1 MICTNNLIF
10 RRLSMPKELNF
21 FDTNPVVYYYTV
33 ITLGILRKEMPIWDR
48 NLYVSLCIEVLES
61 KAHTEP
67 TAAARIPKAI
77 IVSKDTSTSTITVMA
92 PTTEDWIA
100 RTHEVRVV

>member
-1 MICTNNLIF
+1 
-10 RRLSMPKELNF
+10 MPKELNF

-48 NLYVSLCIEVLES
+48 NLYVSLRIEVLES

-67 TAAARIPKAI
+67 IVVVRITIAI
-77 IVSKDTSTSTITVMA
+77 IVSKDTSISSIIVIA
-92 PTTEDWIA
+92 PTIEDWIA
-100 RTHEVRVV
+100 RIHEVRVVQFNP